1 MHSDAGETCNDDA
14 DPFHKAMS
22 STLAPLDIAIVVA
35 YLAGVIGMSYAFAR
49 KQHTGED
56 YFLAGRSMRG
66 LPLATSILANQA
78 SAVSLVGAPAFV
90 ALREGGGLRW
100 LQYELAV
107 PLAMIV
113 LIVVFLPALRSVP
126 GSSIYAYAEQR
137 FNRPTRQALA
147 GSFLLSRGLSLGVI
161 LYTSALVITTAL
173 GWPIIWSILAV
184 GLFSVAY
191 TSLGGLAA
199 DIWSDVA
206 QFIVLWGGTLVAGVY
221 LIAHGGREVL
231 DAIPLARA
239 EPFVLGDSGLR
250 DGATFALWPMLF
262 GGFFLYL
269 SYYGCDQ
276 SQAQRLLA
284 AQSDADARKALV
296 WNGLLR
302 FPLVLTYCVFGLL
315 LAGLLQVDGQFA
327 ALMASKPADSLV
339 PTYMMNYLPIGLRGL
354 LLAAIL
360 AAAMSSIDSALNSLA
375 AVTLEDVVGIAPERQ
390 GVWLSRLTSLAW
402 GVFAIGSGLAFARS
416 GGGVLELI
424 NQVGS
429 AFYGPVLAVFTL
441 GILAPGVRGS
451 SALVGLVAGL
461 LTNLALSR
469 LAPGVSWLWWNPA
482 GFIAAC
488 TAALIAAKAAPRF
501 SIEGWPRPETRV
513 LLAAFAIM
521 VLILV
526 GASVVSG

>member
-1 MHSDAGETCNDDA
+1 MNT
-14 DPFHKAMS
+14 
-22 STLAPLDIAIVVA
+22 TLGPLDIAIVVV

-56 YFLAGRSMRG
+56 YFLAGRRMRG
-66 LPLATSILANQA
+66 LPLGASILANQA

-107 PLAMIV
+107 PLAMVV
-113 LIVVFLPALRSVP
+113 LIVVLLPALRSVP
-126 GSSIYAYAEQR
+126 GSSIYEYAERR

-147 GSFLLSRGLSLGVI
+147 ASFLLSRGLALGVI
-161 LYTSALVITTAL
+161 VYTSALVITTVL
-173 GWPIIWSILAV
+173 GWPIVWSVLAI

-191 TSLGGLAA
+191 TSLGGLVA

-206 QFIVLWGGTLVAGVY
+206 QFILLWGGTLVAGVY
-221 LIAHGGREVL
+221 LLVHGGREVI

-239 EPFVLGDSGLR
+239 EPFVLGESGFR
-250 DGATFALWPMLF
+250 DGTTFAFWPMLF

-276 SQAQRLLA
+276 SQAQRLLS
-284 AQSDADARKALV
+284 AQTDADARKALV

-315 LAGLLQVDGQFA
+315 LAGLLRVDGEFA

-339 PTYMMNYLPIGLRGL
+339 PTYIMTYLPIGLRGL
-354 LLAAIL
+354 MLAAIL

-375 AVTLEDVVGIAPERQ
+375 AVTLEDVAGIAPERQ

-402 GVFAIGSGLAFARS
+402 GVFAIVSGLAFARS
-416 GGGVLELI
+416 GSGVLELI

-429 AFYGPVLAVFTL
+429 AFYGPVLAVFAL
-441 GILAPGVRGS
+441 GILVPGVRGYA
-451 SALVGLVAGL
+451 ALVGLLVGL
-461 LTNLALSR
+461 VTNLALSR
-469 LAPGVSWLWWNPA
+469 FAPGVSWLWWNPA
-482 GFIAAC
+482 GFFAAC
-488 TAALIAAKAAPRF
+488 TAALVVGRAAPRF
-501 SIEGWPRPETRV
+501 ALEAWPRREARV
-513 LLAAFAIM
+513 LLTAFAVM
-521 VLILV
+521 VLLLV
-526 GASVVSG
+526 GASVTAG

>member
-1 MHSDAGETCNDDA
+1 MDATL
-14 DPFHKAMS
+14 
-22 STLAPLDIAIVVA
+22 STLDIAIVVV
-35 YLAGVIGMSYAFAR
+35 YLAGVIGMSYVLAR

-66 LPLATSILANQA
+66 IPLACSILANQA

-107 PLAMIV
+107 PIAMLI

-126 GSSIYAYAEQR
+126 GSSIYAYVETR
-137 FNRPTRQALA
+137 FGRPTRQALA
-147 GSFLLSRGLSLGVI
+147 GSFLLSRGLALGVI
-161 LYTSALVITTAL
+161 LYASALVVTTAI
-173 GWPIIWSILAV
+173 GWPIVWSILAIGV
-184 GLFSVAY
+184 FSVAY

-206 QFIVLWGGTLVAGVY
+206 QFVLLWGGVFVAAAYVFV
-221 LIAHGGREVL
+221 HGGREVI

-239 EPFVLGDSGLR
+239 EPFVLGATGLR
-250 DGATFALWPMLF
+250 DGTTFALWPMLF
-262 GGFFLYL
+262 GGVFLYL

-284 AQSDADARKALV
+284 ARSDGDARRALL

-315 LAGLLQVDGQFA
+315 LAGLLAVDERFA
-327 ALMASKPADSLV
+327 AQMASRPVDSLV
-339 PTYMMNYLPIGLRGL
+339 PTFMMTYLPTGIRGV

-375 AVTLEDVVGIAPERQ
+375 AVTLEDIAGIAPERQ
-390 GVWLSRLTSLAW
+390 GVWLSRFTSLAW
-402 GVFAIGSGLAFARS
+402 GMFAVVSGLLFARS
-416 GGGVLELI
+416 ESGVLELI

-441 GILAPGVRGS
+441 AIVSPGLRGNAALIGLVS
-451 SALVGLVAGL
+451 GLVG
-461 LTNLALSR
+461 NLALAR
-469 LAPGVSWLWWNPA
+469 FVPGMSWLWWNPA
-482 GFIAAC
+482 GFLVTCAVALIVGRAMPRMTITTWASREVRI
-488 TAALIAAKAAPRF
+488 LIAAFIAM
-501 SIEGWPRPETRV
+501 V
-513 LLAAFAIM
+513 AI
-521 VLILV
+521 LI
-526 GASVVSG
+526 GASALAS